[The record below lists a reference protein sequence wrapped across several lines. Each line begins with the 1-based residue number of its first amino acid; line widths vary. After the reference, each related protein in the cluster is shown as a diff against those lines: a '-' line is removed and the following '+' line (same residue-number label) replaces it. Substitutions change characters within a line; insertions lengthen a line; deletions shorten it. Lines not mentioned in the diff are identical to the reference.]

1 MSAVLSATRPLV
13 ESSQLGKRRPERT
26 HVRGLHLRIS
36 TSAVLSARTYAV
48 SHFRISTSAVLSAR
62 TYAVSH
68 LRISLSAVLS
78 GERSSRAEAASDIE

>member
-36 TSAVLSARTYAV
+36 TSAVLSARTYA
-48 SHFRISTSAVLSAR
+48 I
-62 TYAVSH
+62 SH

-78 GERSSRAEAASDIE
+78 GERSSRAEAASDNER